1 MKLKMQ
7 TLCVEMLL
15 RLPAVFK
22 PEQTRGGQTRGLL
35 GGHDVRPLSGS
46 VMSLPVK
53 TGVGEVGGALTAG
66 LPEAAAAAAGGG
78 GAGTGAGGKMAP
90 V

>member
-1 MKLKMQ
+1 ML

-15 RLPAVFK
+15 SLPAVSK
-22 PEQTRGGQTRGLL
+22 PEQTGGGRGGQTRGLL

-53 TGVGEVGGALTAG
+53 TGVGEVGGALTTG
-66 LPEAAAAAAGGG
+66 LPEAAAAAGGG

>member
-1 MKLKMQ
+1 ML

-15 RLPAVFK
+15 RLLAVFK
-22 PEQTRGGQTRGLL
+22 PEQIRGRGGQTRGLL

-66 LPEAAAAAAGGG
+66 LPEAAAAGGG

>member
-1 MKLKMQ
+1 ML

-15 RLPAVFK
+15 RLLAVFK
-22 PEQTRGGQTRGLL
+22 TEQIRGGRGGQTRGLL

-66 LPEAAAAAAGGG
+66 LPEAAAAGGG